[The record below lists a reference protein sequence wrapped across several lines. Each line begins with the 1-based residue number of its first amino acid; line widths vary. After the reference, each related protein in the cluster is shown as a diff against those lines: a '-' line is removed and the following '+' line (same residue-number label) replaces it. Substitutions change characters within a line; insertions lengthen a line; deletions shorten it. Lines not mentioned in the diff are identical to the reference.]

1 MQSFA
6 PIIFLEKHILYAAHH
21 GAAVTSPPHCYCE
34 RFFHALLKNISSP
47 TTSTVFQSNFKSL
60 ITTKVNVL
68 LNMPVCYWHKD
79 W

>member
-47 TTSTVFQSNFKSL
+47 TISTVLQTNFKLL
-60 ITTKVNVL
+60 ITTKIYVSL
-68 LNMPVCYWHKD
+68 SRPICYWHND

>member
-47 TTSTVFQSNFKSL
+47 TTSTVIQTN
-60 ITTKVNVL
+60 
-68 LNMPVCYWHKD
+68 YR
-79 W
+79 